1 MSLGKCPWSPRDLS
15 VMVPLGRMVTL
26 VMLPLARLIRS
37 HASGG
42 SCRALVCVCVCVCF
56 SLGDISEKHCTSW
69 WCCQHSLI
77 ISEVACSQRIYYYIE
92 TLSISF
98 TCIQSSG

>member
-42 SCRALVCVCVCVCF
+42 SCRALVCVCVCVCV
-56 SLGDISEKHCTSW
+56 SLGDISEKQLVLLSTFTND
-69 WCCQHSLI
+69 QVSL
-77 ISEVACSQRIYYYIE
+77 SGVACPQSRNIE